1 MTAILVS
8 MTTYRK
14 HNGQML
20 SMCKD
25 TNIGSRAPIFCL
37 KFSRKTQET
46 TDVTQNTKGGGG
58 FSGGTGKFIHLY
70 TTVKGNKSMER
81 NNFSNAK
88 LI

>member
-25 TNIGSRAPIFCL
+25 INIGRPRANFLLKIF
-37 KFSRKTQET
+37 EE
-46 TDVTQNTKGGGG
+46 NTRNNHGKR
-58 FSGGTGKFIHLY
+58 GTGKFIHLY

-81 NNFSNAK
+81 KNFSNAK

>member
-25 TNIGSRAPIFCL
+25 INIGRPRANFLL
-37 KFSRKTQET
+37 KILEETQET
-46 TDVTQNTKGGGG
+46 TDVTQNTKGGLV
-58 FSGGTGKFIHLY
+58 GKRESSY
-70 TTVKGNKSMER
+70 TSTP
-81 NNFSNAK
+81 
-88 LI
+88 L